1 MDRLLAAATTLAAGF
16 VLAALVFGLFF
27 FNARSTR
34 DAVQVTGAATQQF
47 EADVAKW
54 RLSLTTGAS
63 LDGLAA
69 GYGTM
74 SASVA
79 QLRGQLTA
87 LGVADSAI
95 AVQPP
100 TANPRFDQLGQPTGY
115 EVHQALYVVS
125 SNVNALE
132 ELALNPGR
140 LEMGPA
146 ALQGSSIE
154 YYYDDLATLKHSL
167 LAAATADARR
177 RAEEIVERSGT
188 GIGRMV
194 AARAGVF
201 QITEPYSTEVSDF
214 GMHNTATRRQ
224 QITVTVHATFTLD

>member
-1 MDRLLAAATTLAAGF
+1 MDRALAAAATLAVGL
-16 VLAALVFGLFF
+16 VLAALVFGMFF
-27 FNARSTR
+27 YHARSTR
-34 DAVQVTGAATQQF
+34 DTVQVTGAATQQF

-54 RLSLTTGAS
+54 RLSLSHSTS

-69 GYGTM
+69 GYETM
-74 SASVA
+74 SGSVA
-79 QLRGQLTA
+79 QLRTQLQA

-95 AVQPP
+95 TVQPP
-100 TANPRFDQLGQPTGY
+100 MASHRSDQFGQPTGY
-115 EVHQALYVVS
+115 DVHQSLYVVS
-125 SNVNALE
+125 SSVDALE
-132 ELALNPGR
+132 GLALNPGR
-140 LEMGPA
+140 LELGQA
-146 ALQGSSIE
+146 VLQGSGIE

-177 RAEEIVERSGT
+177 RAEEIVEGSGT
-188 GIGRMV
+188 GIGKMV

-201 QITEPYSTEVSDF
+201 QITEPYSTDVADF

>member
-1 MDRLLAAATTLAAGF
+1 MDRLLAGAATLALGL
-16 VLAALVFGLFF
+16 VLAAAVFGLFF
-27 FNARSTR
+27 YNARSTR
-34 DAVQVTGAATQQF
+34 DTVQVTGAATQQF

-54 RLSLTTGAS
+54 RISLSHRAS

-69 GYGTM
+69 GYEAM
-74 SASVA
+74 SGSVA
-79 QLRGQLTA
+79 QLRAQLGG
-87 LGVADSAI
+87 LGVPDSAI
-95 AVQPP
+95 TVQPP
-100 TANPRFDQLGQPTGY
+100 MANFRSDQFGQATGY
-115 EVHQALYVVS
+115 DVQQSLYVVS
-125 SNVNALE
+125 SNVDALE
-132 ELALNPGR
+132 TLALNPGR
-140 LEMGPA
+140 LEMGA
-146 ALQGSSIE
+146 SALQGSGIE

-188 GIGRMV
+188 GIGKMV

>member
-1 MDRLLAAATTLAAGF
+1 MDRPLAAAATLALGF

-27 FNARSTR
+27 YNARSTR
-34 DAVQVTGAATQQF
+34 DTVQVTGAATQHF

-54 RLSLTTGAS
+54 RLSLAHPAP

-69 GYGTM
+69 GYETM
-74 SASVA
+74 SGSVGQLRA
-79 QLRGQLTA
+79 QLRA

-95 AVQPP
+95 TVQPP
-100 TANPRFDQLGQPTGY
+100 MANPRYDQSGQVTGY
-115 EVHQALYVVS
+115 EVQQSLYVVS
-125 SNVNALE
+125 SGVDALE
-132 ELALNPGR
+132 GLALNPGR
-140 LEMGPA
+140 LQLGA
-146 ALQGSSIE
+146 AVLQGSHIE

-188 GIGRMV
+188 GIGKMV

-201 QITEPYSTEVSDF
+201 QITEPYSTEVADF